1 MNQELAALN
10 SLGNEVAFDDVKD
23 PTDEIYITVEQQSV
37 PNPTAIPPQIKKK
50 VVDLV
55 CLQRR
60 CLEEMGMI
68 QEEMARLVSFVQNET
83 TKLASYAADNTNLSA
98 LLLQKVDI
106 YRKYMHQLR
115 SLWGHTVTFPNTD
128 SNEDMFVMLHSLDM
142 SEESETASEHY
153 VEESDSEDSVELED
167 VPDEWED
174 L

>member
-1 MNQELAALN
+1 
-10 SLGNEVAFDDVKD
+10 
-23 PTDEIYITVEQQSV
+23 
-37 PNPTAIPPQIKKK
+37 
-50 VVDLV
+50 
-55 CLQRR
+55 
-60 CLEEMGMI
+60 MI

-128 SNEDMFVMLHSLDM
+128 SNEDMLSCCTRLICRK
-142 SEESETASEHY
+142 ESETAPEHY